1 MASILDFLSTE
12 KGKEFVQKSSEEVNE
27 SPEKVKSV
35 LGMALPMLMGGL
47 KKNAS
52 SPEGAEKLNSE
63 LQKEK
68 HDGSILD
75 SLGSGG
81 ISGLIGEGGGI
92 VSHIFGGGES
102 KIASAVSSATGM
114 ESSKVM
120 KLIKMAAPVIMGLL
134 GKQKRKDNVGQGRI
148 SGLVGSLMGSNTD
161 HDQSMLESFM
171 DSKGDGNFK
180 DDVAGKLFGG
190 KGKKGLGGLF

>member
-63 LQKEK
+63 LQKEE
-68 HDGSILD
+68 HNGSILD

-81 ISGLIGEGGGI
+81 ISGLMEEGGGI

-120 KLIKMAAPVIMGLL
+120 KLIKMAAPGLL
-134 GKQKRKDNVGQGRI
+134 GKQKRKDEVSQGGI
-148 SGLVGSLMGSNTD
+148 SSLVGSLMGSNTE

-180 DDVAGKLFGG
+180 DNVAGKLFGG